1 MMHFSNPIAGTQD
14 CVGLLMVYDAT
25 YGIAPMIGISGVIAE
40 AKTSRPIAV
49 GVRNH
54 AVAEGTVFEAV
65 PLAAGNVVEVKLKPG
80 ATTINADLMGMPF
93 TSTGQTGW
101 AKSAEAPSF
110 EVGMVCTRKPS
121 GGYQGGSM
129 VTVALSP
136 AIHSA
141 TA

>member
-1 MMHFSNPIAGTQD
+1 MMHLSNPIAGTQD

-54 AVAEGTVFEAV
+54 STAEGTVFEAV
-65 PLAAGNVVEVKLKPG
+65 PLAAGNVVDVKLNQG
-80 ATTINADLMGMPF
+80 AATINVDLMGMPF

-101 AKSAEAPSF
+101 EKSAEAPSF
-110 EVGMVCTRKPS
+110 EVGMVCTRKPP
-121 GGYQGGSM
+121 GGYKGGSM

-136 AIHSA
+136 AIHSS